1 MSHFLSKKLLSG
13 KKNYVSWNRRAVVF
27 RRHFP
32 VVARPIGASLLIVIG
47 WYFIL
52 YKNGIGFSS
61 ADENPLLFIILPL
74 VSFVYVIFASISIN
88 SVFDEYKTI
97 SKAVV
102 RRDLETFL
110 LHRDEQLPILLHILV
125 AIPSFILVVLT
136 LLFHYQDPLVG
147 AASIFAVSFI
157 IITTW
162 IVGTELDNFEK
173 SIWFKE
179 STPKEW
185 LEIDIE
191 EYFKEKTHESTME

>member
-52 YKNGIGFSS
+52 YRNGIGFSS

-102 RRDLETFL
+102 QRDVDTFL

-125 AIPSFILVVLT
+125 AIP
-136 LLFHYQDPLVG
+136 
-147 AASIFAVSFI
+147 SFI

-191 EYFKEKTHESTME
+191 EYFKEKTHESRME

>member
-1 MSHFLSKKLLSG
+1 MNTVFSKKILSG
-13 KKNYVSWNRRAVVF
+13 KKNYVAWNRRAVVF

-32 VVARPIGASLLIVIG
+32 VIARPIIASILIVLG

-52 YKNGIGFSS
+52 YKNAIEFKSV
-61 ADENPLLFIILPL
+61 DENPLLFIILPL

-102 RRDLETFL
+102 KRDLETFL

-125 AIPSFILVVLT
+125 AIPSLILIGLT
-136 LLFHYQDPLVG
+136 LLFHYEDPLVG
-147 AASIFAVSFI
+147 AVSVFAVSFI

-162 IVGTELDNFEK
+162 IVGMELDNFEK

-191 EYFKEKTHESTME
+191 EYFKEKSHESSME

>member
-1 MSHFLSKKLLSG
+1 MSSVFSKKLLSG
-13 KKNYVSWNRRAVVF
+13 KKNYVAWNRRAVVF

-32 VVARPIGASLLIVIG
+32 VVARPVFASLVIVVG
-47 WYFIL
+47 WYLLI
-52 YKNGIGFSS
+52 YKNGIGFRA

-88 SVFDEYKTI
+88 SVFDEYKII

-102 RRDLETFL
+102 QRDLDTFL

-125 AIPSFILVVLT
+125 AIPSFILVGLT
-136 LLFHYQDPLVG
+136 LLFHYEDPLVG
-147 AASIFAVSFI
+147 AAAVFAVSFI

-191 EYFKEKTHESTME
+191 EYFREKADKEL